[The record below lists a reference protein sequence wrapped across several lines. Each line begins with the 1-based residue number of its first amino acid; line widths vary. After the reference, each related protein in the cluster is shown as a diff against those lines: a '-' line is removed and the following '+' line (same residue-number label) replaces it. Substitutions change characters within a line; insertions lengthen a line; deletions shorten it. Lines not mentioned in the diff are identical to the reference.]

1 MYVRV
6 SCQVILL
13 FVVCCRAYKGVWSNI
28 TCVAVL
34 FGVAVVCVCVRV
46 SVCSHVVVNVS
57 VRIVMCCVF
66 WLCIGSILLPVTA
79 DDDGSVEVSKHAD
92 DCLTAKQVRTDKPQL
107 CIYGD
112 RPYMLGHWRSPV
124 VMCLCGV
131 CLGLSLWSLFGCAK
145 PFLVRGWCCQ
155 TARSC
160 MC

>member
-1 MYVRV
+1 MCVCHVKSFY
-6 SCQVILL
+6 CLL
-13 FVVCCRAYKGVWSNI
+13 S
-28 TCVAVL
+28 
-34 FGVAVVCVCVRV
+34 AVVLIKVCGQTLHVLRCCLVLPLCVCVRV